1 MKKILEHRHW
11 VLCLVVFTLPMYARL
26 NNILLGVYIALG
38 IIAILMNPKPNY
50 LKNVSRFWPVFIFF
64 ILAAI
69 GAFYGTE
76 LTNGFKYLERYWSF
90 LLVPL
95 ILSTEEHTDLHKKN
109 QLFKSLALGCVA
121 TLLICYGNLIYE
133 MIQGKE
139 PLNYFY
145 RWRHVGYEFTKIAD
159 THPTYLGLFTVTSI
173 AYLVEQRK
181 EKGFLKDSIVL
192 FLLLGLFQMASRM
205 ALLLLLIFS
214 VYFLIR
220 NFKKYR
226 TQVFLI
232 FFGIIAFTGLFKKYS
247 SDYVQQRL
255 FSKEAYFEDK
265 RLGRWE
271 ASYLIF
277 RENPFFGVG
286 LANIEQAR
294 NDKYM
299 ELGFEQAA
307 KSNLNAHNQLLE
319 FLGRNGIVGGFFYV
333 CSLGFLLILG
343 IKRKDVIF
351 TFIFFALILINFTES
366 TMIRIKGIEFFAV
379 FASLFLYGLEPPK
392 NKNNENLH
400 YPRL

>member
-1 MKKILEHRHW
+1 MKKILEYRHW
-11 VLCLVVFTLPMYARL
+11 LLCLVVFTIPMYTRL
-26 NNILLGVYIALG
+26 NNILLTAYVVLG
-38 IIAILMNPKPNY
+38 ILAFVANPNSNSP
-50 LKNVSRFWPVFIFF
+50 KNVSRYWPVFVFF
-64 ILAAI
+64 ILAVI
-69 GAFYGTE
+69 GAFYGTNF
-76 LTNGFKYLERYWSF
+76 TNGFKYLERYWSF

-95 ILSTEEHTDLHKKN
+95 ILSTEKYNDYDKRN
-109 QLFKSLALGCVA
+109 QIFEFLVLGCAV

-133 MIQGKE
+133 MIRGKE

-255 FSKEAYFEDK
+255 FSKEAFFEDK
-265 RLGRWE
+265 RLDRWE

-307 KSNLNAHNQLLE
+307 KSDLNAHNQLLE

-379 FASLFLYGLEPPK
+379 FASLFLYGLEPSK
-392 NKNNENLH
+392 NEKNENLH

>member
-1 MKKILEHRHW
+1 M
-11 VLCLVVFTLPMYARL
+11 LCLVVFTLPMYIRL

-95 ILSTEEHTDLHKKN
+95 ILSTEEHTDLHKRN

-133 MIQGKE
+133 MIRGNE
-139 PLNYFY
+139 PLNYFF
-145 RWRHVGYEFTKIAD
+145 RWRHVGLEFTKIAD

-173 AYLVEQRK
+173 VFLVEQRK
-181 EKGFLKDSIVL
+181 EQGFLKYATVL
-192 FLLLGLFQMASRM
+192 FLLLGLFQLASRM
-205 ALLLLLIFS
+205 VLSILLIS
-214 VYFLIR
+214 LVYLLVR
-220 NFKKYR
+220 NAYKYR
-226 TQVFLI
+226 TQVGVILLGLIICI
-232 FFGIIAFTGLFKKYS
+232 FFLKRLA

-255 FSKEAYFEDK
+255 FSKEAFFEDK
-265 RLGRWE
+265 RLARWE
-271 ASYLIF
+271 ASYQIF
-277 RENPFFGVG
+277 LENPVCGVG

-307 KSNLNAHNQLLE
+307 KSDLNAHNQFLE
-319 FLGRNGIVGGFFYV
+319 FLSRNGAIGGLVYI
-333 CSLGFLLILG
+333 CSFGFLLVLG
-343 IKRKDVIF
+343 IKRKDVLF
-351 TFIFFALILINFTES
+351 TFIFFAFILINFTES

-379 FASLFLYGLEPPK
+379 FTSLFLYGLEPPK